1 MPASPPRDDGVR
13 PAVALQWTRETR
25 DRASQW
31 FFEPDSIL
39 MPTPNELYDQ
49 AVDLRDGGDKAGA
62 IAKLEEA
69 VALDPSYAIGHG
81 MLAKLYVDLAESD
94 KAIEHAK
101 KVVEL
106 EPDDTFS
113 YTALSVIYQRCGKIP
128 EAEHAKA
135 MAYNKQMGFE

>member
-1 MPASPPRDDGVR
+1 
-13 PAVALQWTRETR
+13 
-25 DRASQW
+25 
-31 FFEPDSIL
+31 
-39 MPTPNELYDQ
+39 MPTSNELYDE
-49 AVDLRDGGDKAGA
+49 AVDLRDKGDKPAA

-69 VALDPSYAIGHG
+69 VAADPVYAIGHG
-81 MLAKLYVDLAESD
+81 MLAKLYVDLADSD
-94 KAIEHAK
+94 KAIHHAK

-135 MAYNKQMGFE
+135 IANQKQMGMD

>member
-1 MPASPPRDDGVR
+1 
-13 PAVALQWTRETR
+13 
-25 DRASQW
+25 
-31 FFEPDSIL
+31 
-39 MPTPNELYDQ
+39 MPTPNSLYDE
-49 AVDLRDGGDKAGA
+49 AVDLKEKGDHEGA
-62 IAKLEEA
+62 ITKLEEA
-69 VALDPSYAIGHG
+69 VALDPQFAIGHG
-81 MLAKLYVDLAESD
+81 MLAKLYVDLAQAD

-135 MAYNKQMGFE
+135 LAYNKQMGLD

>member
-1 MPASPPRDDGVR
+1 
-13 PAVALQWTRETR
+13 
-25 DRASQW
+25 
-31 FFEPDSIL
+31 

-49 AVDLRDGGDKAGA
+49 AVDLRDRGDKPGA
-62 IAKLEEA
+62 VAKLEEA
-69 VALDPSYAIGHG
+69 VAADPTFAIGHG
-81 MLAKLYVDLAESD
+81 MLAKLFVDLAESD
-94 KAIEHAK
+94 KAIAHAK

-135 MAYNKQMGFE
+135 IAYNKEMGLG

>member
-1 MPASPPRDDGVR
+1 
-13 PAVALQWTRETR
+13 
-25 DRASQW
+25 
-31 FFEPDSIL
+31 

-49 AVDLRDGGDKAGA
+49 AVDLKENGEREQA

-69 VALDPSYAIGHG
+69 LAQDPRFAIAHG
-81 MLAKLYVDLAESD
+81 MLAKLYVDLAEAD
-94 KAIEHAK
+94 KAIAHAK

-113 YTALSVIYQRCGKIP
+113 YTALSVIYQRCGRIP

-135 MAYNKQMGFE
+135 MAFNKQMGLE